1 MSNGPV
7 VPVFA
12 RIERDYDL
20 EFADADPAFLAAGL
34 PLNRPPEEGQEP
46 TRTLCCRST
55 RPRSSSTK
63 PTWPNTFSHEFTD
76 PGRPIS
82 PDWVPIFWSG
92 MRFILA
98 YPTRE
103 RLVIARGQ

>member
-1 MSNGPV
+1 MLS
-7 VPVFA
+7 
-12 RIERDYDL
+12 IYETEIIIYETDL
-20 EFADADPAFLAAGL
+20 AEYI
-34 PLNRPPEEGQEP
+34 
-46 TRTLCCRST
+46 
-55 RPRSSSTK
+55 
-63 PTWPNTFSHEFTD
+63 SHEFTD